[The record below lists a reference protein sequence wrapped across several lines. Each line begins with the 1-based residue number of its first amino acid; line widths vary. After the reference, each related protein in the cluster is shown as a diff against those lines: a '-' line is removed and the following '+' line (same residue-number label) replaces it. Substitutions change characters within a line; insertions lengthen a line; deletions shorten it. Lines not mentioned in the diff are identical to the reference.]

1 VRFPPLPL
9 KRRGFHRTISM
20 TKEPIRTLDACQEAL
35 EAVSR
40 ELDARSAIA
49 RQLLDKIDSFEASCW
64 LYLHPW
70 LRDT

>member
-1 VRFPPLPL
+1 
-9 KRRGFHRTISM
+9 M
-20 TKEPIRTLDACQEAL
+20 TQQPIRTLDPCQEAL